1 MNDFLILQQAILYLK
16 LGELRRTCLRLGLSE
31 NGKKLVLID
40 RILTFLQTGEKKT
53 LTPLPEISKAK
64 RGMKY
69 PLSPSTLILKNSYKN
84 DLVTRNF
91 LKTLVGNHF
100 HFTAY
105 GIDWIEER
113 WYAGSPAS
121 YQEFADFWQ
130 SEYLKRRQLKV
141 PPKKEWAYINF
152 VQSYLVAKPNA
163 TKDEKFS
170 MWAAEQKRYV
180 GIVDEILSK
189 MTN

>member
-1 MNDFLILQQAILYLK
+1 M
-16 LGELRRTCLRLGLSE
+16 GELRRTCLRLGLSE

-40 RILTFLQTGEKKT
+40 RILTFLQTGEKRT
-53 LTPLPEISKAK
+53 LAPLPEISKAK

-91 LKTLVGNHF
+91 LKALVGNHF

-113 WYAGSPAS
+113 WYAGSPPS

-130 SEYLKRRQLKV
+130 SEHLKRQKLKV

-152 VQSYLVAKPNA
+152 VQAYLVTKPNA
-163 TKDEKFS
+163 AKDELLS
-170 MWAAEQKRYV
+170 MWVEEQKRQAAL
-180 GIVDEILSK
+180 VDEILLGLQK
-189 MTN
+189 